1 MKAES
6 VREAVRGRATFFL
19 RTGLN
24 QTNEQMW
31 IPGRGEQ
38 TMRRI
43 ESVGLILVLVLLGS
57 AVVQAQDDILPRG
70 EPQVR
75 VVSPRAP
82 APVPVTAAAP
92 ALTTTAAAGV
102 QTAAVPG
109 SISQSEMTVIELEAF
124 DEAFRV
130 VVHVLKLTE
139 DQALGLK
146 HLLQMRREAVAP
158 LLQAI
163 AQREMQIQQLLQ
175 SGGTAAE
182 IGQLVIEIHQLK
194 QLVQQ
199 AQESFMAAFFDLL
212 NDEQEQRFHQIVI
225 AERLQSVLP
234 AFKALHLL

>member
-1 MKAES
+1 
-6 VREAVRGRATFFL
+6 
-19 RTGLN
+19 
-24 QTNEQMW
+24 
-31 IPGRGEQ
+31 
-38 TMRRI
+38 MRRI

-82 APVPVTAAAP
+82 APAPVTAAAP
-92 ALTTTAAAGV
+92 IVATTTVAAGAQTTAAPSLL
-102 QTAAVPG
+102 TP
-109 SISQSEMTVIELEAF
+109 SEMTLLDGDGFE
-124 DEAFRV
+124 DAFRV

-175 SGGTAAE
+175 SGGSAAE

-225 AERLQSVLP
+225 AERLQPVLP